1 MVCIPLAH
9 ALRKRLKGGTV
20 LLQTVR
26 KYERAAR
33 ISKPSRTTLG
43 HQICQDV
50 FRFLFLNIPFF
61 APSSSSVYLLEHLE
75 NDCRFFASF
84 QSPKLMATKQCM
96 FYHNACH
103 FNSHTFRANW
113 TKSNSP
119 FGCSIRG

>member
-9 ALRKRLKGGTV
+9 ALHKRLKGGTV

-50 FRFLFLNIPFF
+50 FRFLFLNRPFL
-61 APSSSSVYLLEHLE
+61 PHHH
-75 NDCRFFASF
+75 
-84 QSPKLMATKQCM
+84 QSTC
-96 FYHNACH
+96 
-103 FNSHTFRANW
+103 
-113 TKSNSP
+113 
-119 FGCSIRG
+119 